1 MEVKKLS
8 EDELQQINQLS
19 ADYSRAYQAIGS
31 IQSQIREL
39 EVENNKNFAILGE
52 IKQKE
57 TELFDRLKGIYGIGN
72 VNLETG
78 EFTPTEE

>member
-8 EDELQQINQLS
+8 QDELQEINQLS

-52 IKQKE
+52 IKQRE
-57 TELFDRLKGIYGIGN
+57 SELFDKLKEIYGIGN

-78 EFTPTEE
+78 EFTPVEE

>member
-19 ADYSRAYQAIGS
+19 TDYSRAYQAIGS
-31 IQSQIREL
+31 IQSQIKEL
-39 EVENNKNFAILGE
+39 EIENNKNFAILGE
-52 IKQKE
+52 IKQRE
-57 TELFDRLKGIYGIGN
+57 TELFDKLKGIYGIGN

-78 EFTPTEE
+78 EFTPTQE